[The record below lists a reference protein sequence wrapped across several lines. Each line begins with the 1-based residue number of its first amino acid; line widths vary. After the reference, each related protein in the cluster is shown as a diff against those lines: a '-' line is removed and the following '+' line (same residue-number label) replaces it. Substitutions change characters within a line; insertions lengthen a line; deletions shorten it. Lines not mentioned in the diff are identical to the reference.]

1 MAVLRKGCRENSQ
14 IGNAGPTWPVG
25 MLRVKV
31 PERFS
36 EGGEAAFRAWIERCA
51 TSGPDGVGT
60 DDRPSR
66 TAQKAAYQL
75 AIEEQIQSP
84 GENPDQT
91 SVNQFD
97 LNGH

>member
-1 MAVLRKGCRENSQ
+1 
-14 IGNAGPTWPVG
+14 

-36 EGGEAAFRAWIERCA
+36 EGGGSAFRAWTERCA
-51 TSGPDGVGT
+51 TSDPDGVGT

-66 TAQKAAYQL
+66 TAQKAAYQVAL
-75 AIEEQIQSP
+75 EEQIQTA
-84 GENPDQT
+84 GDNPDQT